1 MKIEDQKSGE
11 YRFSS
16 TYQFFID
23 YIDCQCSL
31 RMADVSPHSSPL
43 MDVSR
48 GGTSATQRQKS
59 ILMTQNLSGIQSEV
73 LIGRRSSFIVLAIV
87 YR

>member
-23 YIDCQCSL
+23 YIDYQCSL

-43 MDVSR
+43 RDVSR
-48 GGTSATQRQKS
+48 GGTSATQRQKFHTDDAKS
-59 ILMTQNLSGIQSEV
+59 VWNPV
-73 LIGRRSSFIVLAIV
+73 RSAHWSTE
-87 YR
+87 